1 METNVS
7 PSPAIETIENG
18 ESINVQ
24 TNSSATVLSVVVLD
38 DTTVIKHETN
48 GTSNHVAITQ
58 VLEMPPEDP
67 GDIEGTDE
75 EDILE
80 IYTGRP
86 RIQSSKSTPGH
97 ILMIQ

>member
-1 METNVS
+1 METNVG
-7 PSPAIETIENG
+7 PSPAVETIENG
-18 ESINVQ
+18 ESINARI
-24 TNSSATVLSVVVLD
+24 NSSTTVPSVVVLD

-48 GTSNHVAITQ
+48 GTSNHVAVTRS
-58 VLEMPPEDP
+58 LEIPPEDP

-86 RIQSSKSTPGH
+86 RT
-97 ILMIQ
+97 